1 MSKPIIDPLFAEW
14 WKKSNL
20 VVTSNQQRED
30 VKVAFHCGIHVA
42 LGLVARSNKMSQA
55 DAILFVRQMMAE
67 CDAILKPTKIKPPI
81 ANN

>member
-1 MSKPIIDPLFAEW
+1 MSKPIIDPLFTEW

-42 LGLVARSNKMSQA
+42 LGLVARANRMSQD
-55 DAILFVRQMMAE
+55 DALSFVKQMMAE
-67 CDAILKPTKIKPPI
+67 CDVVLKLAKIKPPI
-81 ANN
+81 SLN